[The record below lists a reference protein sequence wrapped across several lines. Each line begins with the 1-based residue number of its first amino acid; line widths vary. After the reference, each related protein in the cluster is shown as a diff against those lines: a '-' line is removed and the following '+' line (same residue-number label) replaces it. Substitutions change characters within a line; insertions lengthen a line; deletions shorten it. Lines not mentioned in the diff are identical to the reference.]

1 MYLLREFSII
11 SKFEREFN
19 ISNFFDDKVIEI
31 KKLFEVV
38 KKNVGKEYKKKEV
51 EIRKFIVDILD
62 KINKEVIIIE
72 KFKELVRSV
81 FKEGELVIFD

>member
-1 MYLLREFSII
+1 M
-11 SKFEREFN
+11 FEN
-19 ISNFFDDKVIEI
+19 
-31 KKLFEVV
+31 V
-38 KKNVGKEYKKKEV
+38 KNNVGKEYKKKEV

-81 FKEGELVIFD
+81 LKEGELVIFD

>member
-1 MYLLREFSII
+1 M
-11 SKFEREFN
+11 FEN
-19 ISNFFDDKVIEI
+19 
-31 KKLFEVV
+31 V

-81 FKEGELVIFD
+81 FNEGELVIFD